1 MSLSLFKLG
10 RADNFNPECEYRM
23 VDLKKQPKPRIEY
36 LSKSKNKF
44 IDIEAMNDHH
54 LMNAIRRMVMDTT
67 GAEFRIVHE
76 THAEKAYVTSTITE
90 VEVVSE

>member
-10 RADNFNPECEYRM
+10 RADNFNTECEHNM

-36 LSKSKNKF
+36 LSKSKNSF
-44 IDIEAMNDHH
+44 IDIETMNDHH
-54 LMNAIRRMVMDTT
+54 LMNAIRRMVMDTA

-90 VEVVSE
+90 VEIVTE

>member
-23 VDLKKQPKPRIEY
+23 VDLKKKPKPRIEY

-90 VEVVSE
+90 VEIVTE

>member
-1 MSLSLFKLG
+1 
-10 RADNFNPECEYRM
+10 M
-23 VDLKKQPKPRIEY
+23 VDLNKKPKPRIEY

-90 VEVVSE
+90 VEIVTE

>member
-1 MSLSLFKLG
+1 
-10 RADNFNPECEYRM
+10 M
-23 VDLKKQPKPRIEY
+23 VDLKKKRVLVEYKSESKPRIEY

-67 GAEFRIVHE
+67 GAEFRIVHG

-90 VEVVSE
+90 VEIVTE